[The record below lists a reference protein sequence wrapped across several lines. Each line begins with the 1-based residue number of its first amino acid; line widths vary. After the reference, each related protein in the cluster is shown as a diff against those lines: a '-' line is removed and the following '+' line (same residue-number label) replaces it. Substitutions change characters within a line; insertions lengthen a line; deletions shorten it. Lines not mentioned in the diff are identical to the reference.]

1 MRRTLFVVALLT
13 LTGVGVGL
21 LYQDAAQDRQY
32 RRFIARGDAALAG
45 EQTFAA
51 IEAFSGAIA
60 LRPDSMLAHLRL
72 AETYHRLGNL
82 DEAARELR
90 RATNLDQTATR
101 PFEEL
106 GDVSYLQERF
116 DRAAEAYA
124 RAARLD
130 DRSAAIAYKLA
141 LAQYRTGAAADA
153 ASTVTEALKLDA
165 HSPDAE
171 YLLGLCLRDT
181 DRVDEALQAFA
192 RAVTFAPAMIA
203 PHEEL
208 ADMYR
213 SLGRT
218 VDELDQLRTLAALDR
233 GSVARHI
240 ALARAH
246 QRAGHGDLAVLT
258 LGEALER
265 SPDNPAVYGALGQV
279 WLERSRDD
287 HALLKKAREALERA
301 ATRPDAT
308 SETLT
313 AYARALLLDGDV
325 EQANR
330 VLQQATARFPVDPD
344 AFLQYAGVLDREN
357 RPEPARR
364 ALVAYAALAGDS
376 QNPQFLA
383 LSRRLH

>member
-1 MRRTLFVVALLT
+1 MRRTLLVVALLT

-21 LYQDAAQDRQY
+21 LYQAAARDRQY
-32 RRFIARGDAALAG
+32 RGLIARGDAALGG

-72 AETYHRLGNL
+72 AETYQRRGNL
-82 DEAARELR
+82 EEAARELR

-106 GDVSYLQERF
+106 GDVLYQQERF

-124 RAARLD
+124 RALRLD
-130 DRSAAIAYKLA
+130 DRSARIAYKLA
-141 LAQYRTGAAADA
+141 LAQYRIGAVDDA
-153 ASTVTEALKLDA
+153 LRTVTDSLTLDA

-181 DRVDEALQAFA
+181 HRVDDALLAFS
-192 RAVTFAPAMIA
+192 RAVTLAPALIA

-208 ADMYR
+208 ADIYR
-213 SLGRT
+213 ALGRSA
-218 VDELDQLRTLAALDR
+218 DELDQLRTLAALDG
-233 GSVARHI
+233 GSVARQI
-240 ALARAH
+240 ALALAH

-258 LGEALER
+258 LGEALDR
-265 SPDNPAVYGALGQV
+265 SPGDPAVYGALGQV
-279 WLERSRDD
+279 WLERARDD
-287 HALLKKAREALERA
+287 RALLKKAREALERA
-301 ATRPDAT
+301 ATRPEAT
-308 SETLT
+308 SQTLT
-313 AYARALLLDGDV
+313 AYARALLQDGDV
-325 EQANR
+325 EQAGR

-344 AFLQYAGVLDREN
+344 AFLQYAGVLDRQSQ
-357 RPEPARR
+357 PDGARR
-364 ALVAYAALAGDS
+364 ALVEYAALVVDS

-383 LSRRLH
+383 LSRRLR

>member
-1 MRRTLFVVALLT
+1 MKRTLLVVALLT

-21 LYQDAAQDRQY
+21 LYQAAARDRQY
-32 RRFIARGDAALAG
+32 RDLIARGDAALAG
-45 EQTFAA
+45 EQTFGA

-72 AETYHRLGNL
+72 AETYQRRGNL

-90 RATNLDQTATR
+90 RATNLDQTVTR

-106 GDVSYLQERF
+106 GDVLYLQGRF

-124 RAARLD
+124 RAVRLD
-130 DRSAAIAYKLA
+130 DRSATLEYKLA
-141 LAQYRTGAAADA
+141 LAQYRTGAAGDA
-153 ASTVTEALKLDA
+153 LRTVTDALKLDA
-165 HSPDAE
+165 HSPESE

-181 DRVDEALQAFA
+181 RRTDDALEAFS
-192 RAVTFAPAMIA
+192 RAVALAPAMIA

-208 ADMYR
+208 ADLYR
-213 SLGRT
+213 ALGRT
-218 VDELDQLRTLAALDR
+218 VDELDQLRTLSALDR
-233 GSVARHI
+233 GSVARQI
-240 ALARAH
+240 AVALAH

-258 LGEALER
+258 LGEALDR
-265 SPDNPAVYGALGQV
+265 SPNDAAVYGALGEV
-279 WLERSRDD
+279 WLERARDD

-313 AYARALLLDGDV
+313 AYASALLQDGDI

-344 AFLQYAGVLDREN
+344 AFLQYAAVLDRQN
-357 RPEPARR
+357 QIEPARR
-364 ALVAYAALAGDS
+364 ALVAYSALVADS